1 MGAAIAQTLHE
12 ASSSDLE
19 AMVRNRLVQRGCV
32 ELTPCVTGVFARPLG
47 NVLYLMVTPM
57 TLPEACSR
65 LLQALLTELQSNGA
79 QTDERRAVVC

>member
-12 ASSSDLE
+12 ALSRGSG
-19 AMVRNRLVQRGCV
+19 ATVRRCEVQRGCI
-32 ELTPCVTGVFARPLG
+32 ELTPRALGVFARPLG

-65 LLQALLTELQSNGA
+65 LLQALLTELQSSGA
-79 QTDERRAVVC
+79 RKHERRAVVC